1 MSASAPDDPDGSPP
15 SDGPAD
21 ARPSRSALDAVP
33 DSDSAHGPDPDRPS
47 GVRVA
52 LRSLWRLLV
61 VVYAFLPLFVAV
73 ARDRRRFLLFGRSR
87 RTDAATRTRRAT
99 SLRDTLVSLG
109 PTFVKLGQVLS
120 TRPDALPAEYVEVLS
135 TLQDEVPPDD
145 WETVRPR
152 IEDELGPV
160 EEAFDEFDPDP
171 ISGASLGQVYTAV
184 ADGERVAVKVLRPGI
199 RRVVEADLRVVE
211 RLVPVLVRF
220 AHPGQRFTF
229 ENLAGEFADTIH
241 EEMDYAHEAAML
253 RRIRR
258 NFADDPKIRVP
269 TAREERS
276 TRNVLTMEYVEGTKI
291 DRVGELDRM
300 GVDREALARRLERAY
315 IEMMLEHG
323 LFHADPHP
331 GNLAVQSDGTLVFY
345 DFGMTGRIDA
355 ATREH
360 MYEFYVGVATDDVD
374 RVIDAFVAM
383 GALDPSADR
392 ALMREAF
399 SVAIDT
405 LGGEDVDEYRVRQLV
420 SEFQATLY
428 DFPLRLPQNLALVVR
443 VSTVLEGVCRT
454 LAPGFDFVEE
464 VTEYVD
470 ERGVDGGG
478 DGEEGGDS
486 SMRERVA
493 REYAEDAA
501 DQFREATRT
510 LLTVPPKLSRVLG
523 LVERENVRVN
533 VVLAESE
540 AFESFAKEVVSGLLL
555 AGNLLAVALLYA
567 LENEVTAGVAA
578 LGVPPLLVLCY
589 VAFRRERGVRVRGNP
604 QFTRQGMRA
613 RREEAGAP
621 GKNGD

>member
-1 MSASAPDDPDGSPP
+1 MSASASDAPGDASPP
-15 SDGPAD
+15 S
-21 ARPSRSALDAVP
+21 
-33 DSDSAHGPDPDRPS
+33 PDPDRPS
-47 GVRVA
+47 GVRVT

-61 VVYAFLPLFVAV
+61 VVYAFLPFFVAV

-99 SLRDTLVSLG
+99 ALRDTLVSLG

-152 IEDELGPV
+152 IEAELGPV
-160 EEAFDEFDPDP
+160 DEAFDEFDPEP

-199 RRVVEADLRVVE
+199 RRAVEADLRVVE

-241 EEMDYAHEAAML
+241 DEMDYAHEAAML

-269 TAREERS
+269 VAREERS
-276 TRNVLTMEYVEGTKI
+276 TRNVLTMEYVEGVKI
-291 DRVGELDRM
+291 DRVGELDQM

-360 MYEFYVGVATDDVD
+360 MYEFYVGAATDDVD

-383 GALDPSADR
+383 GALDPAADR

-399 SVAIDT
+399 SVAIDR
-405 LGGEDVDEYRVRQLV
+405 LGGGDVDEYRVRQLV
-420 SEFQATLY
+420 SEFRATLY

-454 LAPGFDFVEE
+454 LVPGFDFVEE

-470 ERGVDGGG
+470 ERGVDGDDEG
-478 DGEEGGDS
+478 DEAS
-486 SMRERVA
+486 VRERVA

-501 DQFREATRT
+501 DQFRAATRT

-540 AFESFAKEVVSGLLL
+540 ALESFAKKVVTGILL
-555 AGNLLAVALLYA
+555 AGNLLAVALLFA
-567 LENEVTAGVAA
+567 LENGVTAGVAA

-621 GKNGD
+621 SENGD

>member
-1 MSASAPDDPDGSPP
+1 MSASAPDDPADSPP
-15 SDGPAD
+15 SDGPGD
-21 ARPSRSALDAVP
+21 ARASRSALDAVP
-33 DSDSAHGPDPDRPS
+33 DSDSGPDPDRPS

-52 LRSLWRLLV
+52 LHSLWRLLV
-61 VVYAFLPLFVAV
+61 VVRTFLPLFVAI

-99 SLRDTLVSLG
+99 DLRDSLVSLG

-152 IEDELGPV
+152 IEEELGPV
-160 EEAFDEFDPDP
+160 EATFDEFDPDP

-258 NFADDPKIRVP
+258 NFEDDPKIRVP
-269 TAREERS
+269 VAHEGFS
-276 TRNVLTMEYVEGTKI
+276 TRNVLTMEYVEGVKI
-291 DRVGELDRM
+291 DRVRELERM
-300 GVDREALARRLERAY
+300 GVDREAVARRLERAY

-331 GNLAVQSDGTLVFY
+331 GNLAVRSDGTLVFY
-345 DFGMTGRIDA
+345 DFGMTGRIDS

-360 MYEFYVGVATDDVD
+360 MYEFYVGVATDDID

-383 GALDPSADR
+383 GALDPAADR

-399 SVAIDT
+399 SVAIDR
-405 LGGEDVDEYRVRQLV
+405 LGGGDVDRYRVRQLV

-428 DFPLRLPQNLALVVR
+428 DFPLRLPQDLALVVR

-454 LAPGFDFVEE
+454 LAPEFDFIEE

-470 ERGVDGGG
+470 ERGVDGG
-478 DGEEGGDS
+478 DEEDS
-486 SMRERVA
+486 SVRERVA

-501 DQFREATRT
+501 DQFRAATRT

-523 LVERENVRVN
+523 LVERENVQVN
-533 VVLAESE
+533 VVLAGSE
-540 AFESFAKEVVSGLLL
+540 AFESFAKKVVAGVLL
-555 AGNLLAVALLYA
+555 AGNLLAVSLLFA
-567 LENEVTAGVAA
+567 LENGVTAGVAA

-589 VAFRRERGVRVRGNP
+589 AAFRRERGVRVRGNP

-613 RREEAGAP
+613 RRDESGGGSPSAP
-621 GKNGD
+621 GENGD